1 MVKKQDILD
10 ATYKLFAQK
19 GYYLSMADIAGQVGL
34 KVPSIYSHFQ
44 SKDEIIFVVMES
56 RINSYYEHLE
66 NEITRLINEDLSSE
80 EKLKTI
86 CFSVSKY
93 FTNTETIRFWKN
105 ISLIYHEDLRLKCRD
120 LVKSQDEKIFRLLQQ
135 IYDEGSIKG
144 ELKEEYK
151 EEYKEGVVL
160 LFWTMMQGILDTI
173 LVQGGM
179 SQEFNVYLSMIWK
192 AYWNGIKK

>member
-151 EEYKEGVVL
+151 EGVVL

>member
-19 GYYLSMADIAGQVGL
+19 GYYLSMADIAGEVGL

-151 EEYKEGVVL
+151 EGVVL

>member
-19 GYYLSMADIAGQVGL
+19 GYYLSMADIAGEVGL